1 MSIVIKNTTFV
12 ENDDGKII
20 LEKSTTTAGLNIVEV
35 LLPDFVTENN
45 LQQHIV
51 SSLPFPDKIPDK
63 YKKEFELLFIAQHLN
78 LIHSRFFGTTGVQ
91 QQNLEM
97 YPVED
102 YLFRELA
109 SNEITKDS
117 INLMLKNEQM
127 LVALNLIITN
137 IKNTWSTNTIFFN
150 LLDHLLNVLLKLH
163 LAVNRTRNYKAY
175 VSRKAKDKST
185 VVNNSSISSDRKR
198 NLIQAEYKKERK
210 QESMKAKVLKV
221 IKESTILENLRN
233 IKPFR

>member
-12 ENDDGKII
+12 ENDDGEII
-20 LEKSTTTAGLNIVEV
+20 LEKSTTTAGFNIIEV
-35 LLPDFVTENN
+35 LPPDFVTENN

-63 YKKEFELLFIAQHLN
+63 YKKEFELLFTAQHLN
-78 LIHSRFFGTTGVQ
+78 LIHSHFFGTGVQ
-91 QQNLEM
+91 QQNLEK

-137 IKNTWSTNTIFFN
+137 IKNMWNTNTIFFN
-150 LLDHLLNVLLKLH
+150 LLDHLLGVLLKLH
-163 LAVNRTRNYKAY
+163 LAGNRTKNYKAY
-175 VSRKAKDKST
+175 VSRKAKKKST
-185 VVNNSSISSDRKR
+185 VVNSSSISSDLKR
-198 NLIQAEYKKERK
+198 NLIQAE
-210 QESMKAKVLKV
+210 
-221 IKESTILENLRN
+221 
-233 IKPFR
+233 